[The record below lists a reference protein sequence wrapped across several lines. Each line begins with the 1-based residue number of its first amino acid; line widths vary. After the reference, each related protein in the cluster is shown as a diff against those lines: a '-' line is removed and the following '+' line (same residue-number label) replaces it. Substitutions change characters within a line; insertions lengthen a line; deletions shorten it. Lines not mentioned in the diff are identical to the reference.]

1 MADQE
6 TIRKIKDAVSIVDVV
21 GEQVVLKRAGSE
33 LKGLS
38 PFSNEK
44 TPSFYVNPD
53 RQTYYC
59 FSTNKGGDIFDFLM
73 ETKGVSFGEAVEL
86 LAERAGVKLDRRP
99 KSPAQ
104 IEKEKAEAEAR
115 SVFLKLNKFAAHF
128 FQKQLDGPAGAVA
141 REYVKTRGLAPA
153 TVEAFAIGFAPDSW
167 TTLRDYLMTVQAPL
181 LKAFELGLLRSRGGE
196 EPKADG
202 SNLFDAFRNRL
213 MFPIR
218 DASGEVIA
226 FGGRDLSGASDTPKY
241 INSPESPV
249 YAKSRT
255 LYNLD
260 RARKHIRQL
269 DQVVLV
275 EGYMD
280 CIALDQAGFPFAV
293 ANCGTALAADH
304 VKILKGLASRI
315 ICLYDTDRAGQ
326 AATERNMELFL
337 EAGGFPL
344 LGARVPDG
352 KDPDEFLRTHG
363 EAGKGEMARI
373 LDASPAVLD
382 QWIEKKIAATPDT
395 TQGKADALD
404 AIAKK
409 LARLEQDLWV
419 DARVAVVARGL
430 VVEPDLVVRAV
441 RRYRKGFGA
450 GYGSSQRSG
459 DGAFRGA
466 DGMQK
471 PRLNSQG
478 KQGFSGP
485 SAPQKTG
492 KNTTSG
498 AMKDAGFEPQLLG
511 DILRYSDWLPV
522 LRRNHVDDANAILPL
537 VGDAEIR
544 RALEILLAPLVSG
557 ESDADRIQAL
567 HERVR
572 PVPRLKN
579 LVAEAITRSS
589 GEAAPEGRLDAAL
602 ERLRRGSLE
611 RRRDELKGLIAVAER
626 AKQPLDTEW
635 EKELQ
640 EVIRRLKGKV

>member
-1 MADQE
+1 M
-6 TIRKIKDAVSIVDVV
+6 SIVDVV

-59 FSTNKGGDIFDFLM
+59 FSTNKGGDVIDFLM
-73 ETKGVSFGEAVEL
+73 ETKGISFGEAVDL
-86 LAERAGVKLDRRP
+86 LADRAGVPLDRRP
-99 KSPAQ
+99 KSAAQ
-104 IEKEKAEAEAR
+104 IQKEKAEAEAR

-128 FQKQLDGPAGAVA
+128 FQKQLDGPHGALA

-167 TTLRDYLMTVQAPL
+167 TMLRDYLMSVQAPL
-181 LKAFELGLLRSRGGE
+181 VRAYELGLLRSRNGE
-196 EPKADG
+196 APKEDG

-218 DASGEVIA
+218 DSSGEVIA
-226 FGGRDLSGASDTPKY
+226 FGGRDLSGAPDTPKY

-260 RARKHIRQL
+260 RARKHVRQL

-315 ICLYDTDRAGQ
+315 ICLYDADRAGQ

-363 EAGKGEMARI
+363 EAGKAEMAKI
-373 LDASPAVLD
+373 LEGAPAVLD
-382 QWIEKKIAATPDT
+382 QWIEKKLATTPAT
-395 TQGKADALD
+395 TQARADSLD
-404 AIAKK
+404 AIARK
-409 LARLEQDLWV
+409 LGRLEQDLWV
-419 DARVAVVARGL
+419 DARLPAVARGL
-430 VVEPDLVVRAV
+430 AQELELVVRAV
-441 RRYRKGFGA
+441 RRYRKGYGAGFGA
-450 GYGSSQRSG
+450 NH
-459 DGAFRGA
+459 A
-466 DGMQK
+466 
-471 PRLNSQG
+471 RLNSQG
-478 KQGFSGP
+478 KQGFSTP
-485 SAPQKTG
+485 SAVQKTG
-492 KNTTSG
+492 KITAAG
-498 AMKDAGFEPQLLG
+498 AMKEVGFEPQLLG
-511 DILRYSDWLPV
+511 DVLRYTDWLPA
-522 LRRNHVDDANAILPL
+522 LRKIHAGDANAILPL
-537 VGDAEIR
+537 VGDAEVR
-544 RALEILLAPLVSG
+544 AALEVLLVPLAAG
-557 ESDADRIQAL
+557 ESDAERIQAL

-572 PVPRLKN
+572 LVPRLKN
-579 LVAEAITRSS
+579 LVAEAVTRPMGGQS
-589 GEAAPEGRLDAAL
+589 PDGRFDAAL
-602 ERLRRGSLE
+602 ERLRRGDLE
-611 RRRDELKGLIAVAER
+611 RRRDELKGRIVAAEQAGQPTDGAWER
-626 AKQPLDTEW
+626 
-635 EKELQ
+635 ELQ
-640 EVIRRLKGKV
+640 DVIRRLKGRI